1 MPTVPACLPA
11 AAPPPSSCQP
21 TCRARRP
28 SPSLQEKVA
37 YLRAQAEM
45 ELQSAQQRL
54 EQVEQQAA
62 AARQA
67 FTLHLDAATE

>member
-1 MPTVPACLPA
+1 MPTGPQIYLPT
-11 AAPPPSSCQP
+11 PIVN
-21 TCRARRP
+21 
-28 SPSLQEKVA
+28 LQEKIS

-54 EQVEQQAA
+54 EQLHQQAD

-67 FTLHLDAATE
+67 FRLHLEAAAE

>member
-1 MPTVPACLPA
+1 MPRNMLPA
-11 AAPPPSSCQP
+11 PPWL
-21 TCRARRP
+21 RV
-28 SPSLQEKVA
+28 QEKIS

-45 ELQSAQQRL
+45 ELKSAQQRL

-67 FTLHLDAATE
+67 FTLHLNAAAE